1 MMKIHSIVILTL
13 MASGCGGSQTSSVT
27 NSSAPAGAGPANSPA
42 AEGAQ
47 APASGAPVELVSC
60 ALTADKQNVAYKIK
74 INTDKAIDE
83 VHLALKTTAG
93 GKPDETTLIWQNIVG
108 STRRPIESGKTYE
121 DQSPLESGVTKAECL
136 LKEVIFKDGT
146 HWVGK

>member
-1 MMKIHSIVILTL
+1 MKTYGIVILAL
-13 MASGCGGSQTSSVT
+13 IASACGGKQTSSST
-27 NSSAPAGAGPANSPA
+27 NLSSPASAVSANSPA
-42 AEGAQ
+42 AQVAQ
-47 APASGAPVELVSC
+47 APASGAPVELISC

-93 GKPDETTLIWQNIVG
+93 GKPDETTLIWRNIVG
-108 STRRPIESGKTYE
+108 STRRPIENGKIYE
-121 DQSPLESGVTKAECL
+121 DQSAVESGIAKAECS

-146 HWVGK
+146 NWSAK